1 MNIRRILSTV
11 FEFLAL
17 SSGSLWFGAYIAR
30 LLVTYQMFEPN
41 ELLLKSYLS
50 NNDLSTVF
58 QTIFPLVNLT
68 LFSYSMMIVSF
79 TIFII
84 STDLKLKEN
93 GWLFIIS
100 MIIYLTLPLE
110 TVLLSID
117 YKLFII
123 FVNEQFSSNE
133 ILKLI
138 IQRITILSSFP
149 VILILSYITIPY
161 FLIVKPFSKKS
172 KNEN

>member
-1 MNIRRILSTV
+1 MKIRKILSSM
-11 FEFLAL
+11 FGFLAL
-17 SSGSLWFGAYIAR
+17 ASGSLWFGAYIAR

-41 ELLLKSYLS
+41 ELSLKSYIGNS
-50 NNDLSTVF
+50 NLPSIF
-58 QTIFPLVNLT
+58 QTVFPLVSLT
-68 LFSYSMMIVSF
+68 LFSYLVMIVSF

-100 MIIYLTLPLE
+100 MIVYLTLPLE

-123 FVNEQFSSNE
+123 FINEQFSSND

-138 IQRITILSSFP
+138 IERITILSSFP
-149 VILILSYITIPY
+149 VILILCYLTVPY
-161 FLIVKPFSKKS
+161 FLVVKPFSIKS

>member
-1 MNIRRILSTV
+1 MKIRKILSTV
-11 FEFLAL
+11 FGFLAL

-30 LLVTYQMFEPN
+30 LIVTYQMFEPN

-50 NNDLSTVF
+50 NSDLPTIF

-68 LFSYSMMIVSF
+68 LFSYLTMIVSF

-110 TVLLSID
+110 TVLLNID

-123 FVNEQFSSNE
+123 FINEQFSSNDV
-133 ILKLI
+133 LKLI

-161 FLIVKPFSKKS
+161 FLVVKPFSKKS

>member
-1 MNIRRILSTV
+1 MKIRKILSTV
-11 FEFLAL
+11 FGFLAL

-30 LLVTYQMFEPN
+30 LIVTYQMFEPN

-50 NNDLSTVF
+50 NSDLTTIF

-68 LFSYSMMIVSF
+68 LFSYLMMIVSF

-100 MIIYLTLPLE
+100 MIVYLTLPLE

-117 YKLFII
+117 CKLFII
-123 FVNEQFSSNE
+123 FFNEQFSSND

-138 IQRITILSSFP
+138 IERITILSSFP
-149 VILILSYITIPY
+149 VILILSYLTIPY

>member
-1 MNIRRILSTV
+1 MKIRKILSTV
-11 FEFLAL
+11 FGFLAL

-30 LLVTYQMFEPN
+30 LLVTYQMFEPK
-41 ELLLKSYLS
+41 ELLLKSFLS
-50 NNDLSTVF
+50 NSDLPAIF
-58 QTIFPLVNLT
+58 QTIFPLINLT
-68 LFSYSMMIVSF
+68 LFSYLMMIVSF
-79 TIFII
+79 TIFIM

-123 FVNEQFSSNE
+123 IINEQFSSND

-138 IQRITILSSFP
+138 VQRITILSSFP
-149 VILILSYITIPY
+149 VILILSYLTIPY
-161 FLIVKPFSKKS
+161 FLVVKPFSKKS
-172 KNEN
+172 KNED

>member
-1 MNIRRILSTV
+1 MNIRKILSTV
-11 FEFLAL
+11 FGFLAL

-41 ELLLKSYLS
+41 ELLLKSYLC
-50 NNDLSTVF
+50 NNDLSAIF

-100 MIIYLTLPLE
+100 MIIYLTLPFE
-110 TVLLSID
+110 AVLLSID

-123 FVNEQFSSNE
+123 FANDQFNSNE

-149 VILILSYITIPY
+149 VILVLSYITIPY